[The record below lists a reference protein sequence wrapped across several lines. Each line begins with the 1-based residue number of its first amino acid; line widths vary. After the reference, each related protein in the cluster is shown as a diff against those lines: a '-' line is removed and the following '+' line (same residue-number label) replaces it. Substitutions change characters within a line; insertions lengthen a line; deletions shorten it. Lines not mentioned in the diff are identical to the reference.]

1 MKIGIPVE
9 MMSDELPDIKQRIDS
24 LLMEDETTWMSA
36 EEYLSEEEREEIIR
50 DIKEDRNIV
59 SLDDIPLKERDDLLR
74 RDRRRF
80 HMI

>member
-36 EEYLSEEEREEIIR
+36 EEISSATGLPLGLIVPTLFQMLKRGKIR
-50 DIKEDRNIV
+50 VNAAGKKFRHIK
-59 SLDDIPLKERDDLLR
+59 K
-74 RDRRRF
+74 
-80 HMI
+80 